1 VSKDIFILAPNID
14 NLGGTQRVFHVLAQG
29 FGVRGHRVRLVGIER
44 VQSPFGFDD
53 GLAYE
58 KTILYRERRG
68 RRDTPAVLLA
78 DARKRLTELFAQAE
92 TGYLILGTPW
102 SVKWASAVP
111 APHLSRIGQYHSS
124 YEHAKFSSP
133 SHLELIRRL
142 YPNLAKS
149 VFLSEDDARSFS
161 RHRVPNARAIGNPL
175 TFEPE
180 CVATPGQSRRIVTV
194 GRLATIKRYDLLIAA
209 FARASGE
216 VPERW
221 ELHLV
226 GDGYEEEQL
235 RACAAE
241 HGVTDRV
248 IFQGRCKDVHSHYRD
263 AAIFALSS
271 EHEGHPMAL
280 AEAAAL
286 GLPAV
291 AFGVSGGVKNL
302 VADGASGL
310 LAPPGDV
317 GAFADALV
325 RLMRAPELRARM
337 GSTACDHVREFSLEK
352 ILDKWDS
359 LFAEIRR

>member
-1 VSKDIFILAPNID
+1 MGVGGARAAP
-14 NLGGTQRVFHVLAQG
+14 V
-29 FGVRGHRVRLVGIER
+29 
-44 VQSPFGFDD
+44 
-53 GLAYE
+53 
-58 KTILYRERRG
+58 
-68 RRDTPAVLLA
+68 
-78 DARKRLTELFAQAE
+78 
-92 TGYLILGTPW
+92 
-102 SVKWASAVP
+102 
-111 APHLSRIGQYHSS
+111 RIGQYHSS

-180 CVATPGQSRRIVTV
+180 CVATPGRSRRIVTV
-194 GRLATIKRYDLLIAA
+194 GRLATTIKRYDLLIAA
-209 FARASGE
+209 FARASDE

-302 VADGASGL
+302 VADGVSGL

-325 RLMRAPELRARM
+325 RLMRAPELRAQRAAPPVITCA
-337 GSTACDHVREFSLEK
+337 SSPSRKS
-352 ILDKWDS
+352 DKWDS
-359 LFAEIRR
+359 LFAGDPALTFPVCLPGEVRRRTFLTCHPGEVRYRPAGRGRRAVPVRRRPSRDDLPNTARRRRLVVATESILSVTFFLRGEINGTQAGHAATYRLRAAAFRVPREVP